1 MFIKLC
7 EGAII
12 AQDISPPSNSSIFG
26 QAGSSVMVNCS
37 IVDSSSMIILIT
49 EWRLDNTHIQNGIGD
64 GGSISY
70 EGSEPL
76 AMPIGSIVNTQNVLT
91 ILNYNFNDRVLECQL
106 GQVMYARFF
115 LFLYRKF
122 SFVL

>member
-1 MFIKLC
+1 MTML
-7 EGAII
+7 
-12 AQDISPPSNSSIFG
+12 
-26 QAGSSVMVNCS
+26 V
-37 IVDSSSMIILIT
+37 T
-49 EWRLDNTHIQNGIGD
+49 EWRLDNTVILTGIGD

-91 ILNYNFNDRVLECQL
+91 ILNYNLNDRVLECQL
-106 GQVMYARFF
+106 GQVIYARYF

-122 SFVL
+122 SSVFLSTFNIFPIIY